1 MGVIQFLIIMVVGG
15 HLLYLF
21 YLLFIRLP
29 YETIRG
35 WLKNPD
41 PLTSDEAYELR
52 ENIIWAEELGLSK
65 DSTEFLIRQIRAK
78 IHAKYHHPDRY
89 QILMATK

>member
-1 MGVIQFLIIMVVGG
+1 MIYFIFLVIVLA
-15 HLLYLF
+15 LLYAICWALYQIGGLILSF
-21 YLLFIRLP
+21 FVS
-29 YETIRG
+29 
-35 WLKNPD
+35 
-41 PLTSDEAYELR
+41 SDEAYELR